1 MQFILSFILF
11 IIFVYIF
18 AILGF
23 LIIPDDYQDGRCD
36 KLWYCFLYTFD
47 WTFISNGGVGGYLTN
62 LSPTAEYDY
71 FRFFF
76 DNISNILLVII
87 MINIWSGIII
97 DTFGN
102 LRDVENERNRD
113 IEDKCFICG
122 NLKTTFDKL

>member
-1 MQFILSFILF
+1 M
-11 IIFVYIF
+11 
-18 AILGF
+18 
-23 LIIPDDYQDGRCD
+23 
-36 KLWYCFLYTFD
+36 YTFD
-47 WTFISNGGVGGYLTN
+47 WTFIANGGVGGYLTG
-62 LSPTAEYDY
+62 LSSDAEYDY
-71 FRFFF
+71 FRFIF